1 MLHER
6 LCGGNIKDET
16 NEFDR
21 LTFNRDAQ
29 NMISENTNQNPN
41 DGSIYYPCPN
51 DDDFSGWGG

>member
-6 LCGGNIKDET
+6 LCGGNINDET

-21 LTFNRDAQ
+21 LTFNRNAQ
-29 NMISENTNQNPN
+29 NMISENTNQNQN
-41 DGSIYYPCPN
+41 DGSIYFPCPN